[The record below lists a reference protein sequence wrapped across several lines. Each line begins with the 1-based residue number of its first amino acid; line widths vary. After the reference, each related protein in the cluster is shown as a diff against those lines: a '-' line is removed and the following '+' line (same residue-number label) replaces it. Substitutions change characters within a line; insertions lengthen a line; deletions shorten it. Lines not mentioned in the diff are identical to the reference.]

1 MSLPL
6 GVLDQ
11 SPIVSGHVPAEAVA
25 ETVQLAALADR
36 LGYARYWLAEHHA
49 IAALADP
56 APEILAAH
64 VAGATR
70 RIRVGTGGVLL
81 PHYSALKV
89 AEQFRLVFELPDYLR
104 DLYKLFGNSLD
115 RFHDEPRYRL
125 PVPARYVI
133 DSKGIIRAADVNAD
147 YTNRT
152 DPSET
157 LKLLRTLSP

>member
-11 SPIVSGHVPAEAVA
+11 SPIVSGHAPAEAVA
-25 ETVQLAALADR
+25 QTVALAALADR

-64 VAGATR
+64 LAGATR

-81 PHYSALKV
+81 PYYSALKV
-89 AEQFRLVFELPDYLR
+89 AEVFRMYEALFPGRIDLGIGRAPGGTLLTARALSPDTL
-104 DLYKLFGNSLD
+104 DAED
-115 RFHDEPRYRL
+115 RFAVH
-125 PVPARYVI
+125 VQ
-133 DSKGIIRAADVNAD
+133 
-147 YTNRT
+147 
-152 DPSET
+152 ET
-157 LKLLRTLSP
+157 LGYL